1 GSKIRHDHV
10 GEDGASLGKIEGDE
24 CRVHSDLSKIL
35 AASEKFRVDCT
46 NLVEHF
52 AQLAEVVDVLGDLWM
67 DCVWYVVPSQPPTSL
82 TDGQISLR
90 PVSRSIDA
98 VAVRPAASFVS

>member
-1 GSKIRHDHV
+1 VIFALVVIGLLRVERRGAGCKVRYDHV

-35 AASEKFRVDCT
+35 ATSEKFGVDGT

-52 AQLAEVVDVLGDLWM
+52 A
-67 DCVWYVVPSQPPTSL
+67 
-82 TDGQISLR
+82 
-90 PVSRSIDA
+90 
-98 VAVRPAASFVS
+98 